1 MVGIVSLSIDLS
13 VSKINIII
21 DMYIRV
27 VVLTHIYLIK
37 HVDIKIVLN
46 VFYIL

>member
-1 MVGIVSLSIDLS
+1 MVSIVSLSIDLS
-13 VSKINIII
+13 VSEINIII
-21 DMYIRV
+21 DMYIG
-27 VVLTHIYLIK
+27 VLTHIYLIN